1 MRVIIL
7 CCTVAL
13 LGTLPCTL
21 GATPPLNEQ
30 PQVGRYQMVTAY
42 GTVYVIDTAT
52 GQCWSQDSR
61 GRWIDEGNPTKPQK
75 VAAKSPPTLVLP
87 QTVVSLTLKQRSSK
101 AIPGSDE
108 RIFLQVDDITGGQ
121 VLVSV
126 RDDEGKTVLD
136 DVSAKQ
142 GDVVSFKVGAK
153 TYFIRVKEL
162 QNFLVGDD
170 IAVLEIATNRE
181 AFQSTDT
188 PEAGVPKIQQ
198 QGKKP
203 ADQ

>member
-1 MRVIIL
+1 MRVIVL
-7 CCTVAL
+7 CCTVVL
-13 LGTLPCTL
+13 LSTLPCTL

-42 GTVYVIDTAT
+42 GTIYVIDTAT
-52 GQCWSQDSR
+52 GQCWSQEAR

-75 VAAKSPPTLVLP
+75 VAAKSPPSLVLP
-87 QTVVSLTLKQRSSK
+87 RAVVSLTLKQRSSK

-121 VLVSV
+121 VLISV

-142 GDVVSFKVGAK
+142 GEVVSFKVEAK
-153 TYFIRVKEL
+153 TYFVRVKEL
-162 QNFLVGDD
+162 QNFLVGND
-170 IAVLEIATNRE
+170 IAVLEVATDRD
-181 AFQSTDT
+181 AFQPAEA
-188 PEAGVPKIQQ
+188 PEEDRPEVKRQA
-198 QGKKP
+198 KKA